1 MKEGLLTQPSV
12 LLTGDERKSNG
23 PFVFLSCSSQGQNH
37 AQGEIQ
43 AEQRS
48 TLGIQ
53 YVHGAEWFYTATLPG
68 EQDIHSRV
76 CGGWIEEQQF
86 ISHCGCD
93 LHFENKHQMPFNPTW
108 EQKCLQPDTE
118 HYFYLSH
125 TYRGEKKKKKKSY
138 HLTSEEY
145 IYWLN
150 EEKQKKLRF
159 TFHVGAHF
167 GKLYKHQGSYSSLD
181 VWADGD
187 IYFISGFDIKKQQFQ
202 IHARIISWKQLYTS
216 PKKKQIG
223 LVSSQSDFM
232 YKTGR
237 HCRNGCTLK
246 YLLL

>member
-1 MKEGLLTQPSV
+1 MICTLRISIRCLLIQHGSRNAFN
-12 LLTGDERKSNG
+12 LTLNTIFICLT
-23 PFVFLSCSSQGQNH
+23 P
-37 AQGEIQ
+37 
-43 AEQRS
+43 
-48 TLGIQ
+48 T
-53 YVHGAEWFYTATLPG
+53 
-68 EQDIHSRV
+68 
-76 CGGWIEEQQF
+76 GG
-86 ISHCGCD
+86 
-93 LHFENKHQMPFNPTW
+93 K
-108 EQKCLQPDTE
+108 
-118 HYFYLSH
+118 
-125 TYRGEKKKKKKSY
+125 KKKKKKSY